1 MTMMFGISARRRV
14 RTPEEK
20 QLESARLVVA
30 IEFFFDVWMY
40 GIFLVTGRAVLFIT
54 TLGLARFDDGTA
66 EVVGIGSWIGM
77 LIWAGVLLAF
87 A

>member
-1 MTMMFGISARRRV
+1 MGFVPFTRLKKQQ
-14 RTPEEK
+14 TPEEK
-20 QLESARLVVA
+20 QLASARLLEV

-40 GIFLVTGRAVLFIT
+40 EVFLATGRAVLFIL
-54 TLGLARFDDGTA
+54 TLGLARFNDGTA

-77 LIWAGVLLAF
+77 LIWAGVLLFF